1 MVEMEKGVTA
11 GKLAS
16 NVQKKLTRAQEKVMQ
31 KLGKADETRD
41 VAFEE
46 GVINF
51 NKQYTEGSNL
61 QKDLRVYLAAVQTM
75 HESSKNLK
83 ECLSDMYEPEWYG
96 KDDVDSIVED
106 TDVLW
111 TDFHQKLVDNALIS
125 MDTYLGQFPDIK
137 SRIAKRDR
145 KLVDYDSARHN
156 HSSTNKGKKGKDG
169 GIKITKP
176 VSLLERATPVWAQG
190 ILSAHNIAQSN
201 LSRNQAED
209 ELERAQKV
217 FEEINEDLQ
226 EELPSLWNSVPTP
239 TVSPPLQCPHPYS
252 VPTPTVSVQCPH
264 PYSVP
269 TPTPTVSPPLQSPHP
284 TVSPPLQCPHPYS
297 VPTPTVSPTP
307 QCPHPTP
314 TVSAPLQCPHPIV
327 SPPLQSPHPYSVP
340 TPIVS
345 PPLQCPHP
353 YSLPT
358 PTVSPPLQCPHP
370 YSVPTPTVSPPLQ
383 SPVSPPPTP
392 TVSPPL
398 PYSVPTPTVSPPL
411 QSPHPYSVPTPTPT
425 VSPPLQSLHSF
436 SVPTPTVSAP
446 LQCPHPYS
454 VPTPTVSHTPTVS
467 PPYSV
472 PTPTMSP
479 PLQSPH
485 PYSVPTPIV
494 SPPLQSPHP
503 YSVPTP
509 IVSPPQY
516 NVPTPT
522 SPHPYSVPTP
532 TVSAYSVPTPTVSPP
547 LQCPHPYSVPTPTVS
562 PPLQCPHPYS
572 VPTPTCPHPYSVPTP
587 SVPTP
592 TVSPPLQCP
601 HPYSVPTPTVSPPLQ
616 CPHPYSVPT
625 RVPTPTLRPVMPPR
639 PESSPCR
646 DMKPENIIN
655 LFDAAAAPNI
665 SVTSPTQFDSPA
677 GDNLL
682 DMDLSTLA
690 TPSHGG
696 TAVSSASQ
704 AISWD
709 TWEPEETA
717 APPEE
722 PQDWDDDGTLPVR
735 AAGCGDDGIAA
746 TTAGWDDDGS
756 LPVRVDD
763 SWGDDGVADATAS
776 AAVAESEAAGW
787 DDDEEGVPQ
796 ADTPT
801 ADAAAPTPTAT
812 AVEEIPAVATVA
824 TNGAS
829 EAVEMPPGFLFK
841 VTTMHDYAANDSGEL
856 EMKAGDI
863 VLVVAFD
870 NPEIQDEGWLIGMKE
885 GDWIQNKESAV
896 KGVFPENFTS
906 RL

>member
-1 MVEMEKGVTA
+1 MAEMGMGKGVTA

-51 NKQYTEGSNL
+51 NKQYILIIGVELWCIPHYDPCTALVLHWQVCLSL
-61 QKDLRVYLAAVQTM
+61 CLSTAM

-83 ECLSDMYEPEWYG
+83 ECLSDMYEPDWYG

-226 EELPSLWNSVPTP
+226 EELPSLWNSRVGFY
-239 TVSPPLQCPHPYS
+239 VS
-252 VPTPTVSVQCPH
+252 TF
-264 PYSVP
+264 
-269 TPTPTVSPPLQSPHP
+269 QSMAGFEEKFHKEMGKLDQNLYDVLVKLERQDMCGP
-284 TVSPPLQCPHPYS
+284 
-297 VPTPTVSPTP
+297 
-307 QCPHPTP
+307 
-314 TVSAPLQCPHPIV
+314 A
-327 SPPLQSPHPYSVP
+327 
-340 TPIVS
+340 
-345 PPLQCPHP
+345 
-353 YSLPT
+353 
-358 PTVSPPLQCPHP
+358 
-370 YSVPTPTVSPPLQ
+370 
-383 SPVSPPPTP
+383 
-392 TVSPPL
+392 
-398 PYSVPTPTVSPPL
+398 
-411 QSPHPYSVPTPTPT
+411 
-425 VSPPLQSLHSF
+425 
-436 SVPTPTVSAP
+436 
-446 LQCPHPYS
+446 
-454 VPTPTVSHTPTVS
+454 
-467 PPYSV
+467 
-472 PTPTMSP
+472 
-479 PLQSPH
+479 
-485 PYSVPTPIV
+485 
-494 SPPLQSPHP
+494 
-503 YSVPTP
+503 
-509 IVSPPQY
+509 
-516 NVPTPT
+516 
-522 SPHPYSVPTP
+522 
-532 TVSAYSVPTPTVSPP
+532 
-547 LQCPHPYSVPTPTVS
+547 
-562 PPLQCPHPYS
+562 
-572 VPTPTCPHPYSVPTP
+572 
-587 SVPTP
+587 
-592 TVSPPLQCP
+592 
-601 HPYSVPTPTVSPPLQ
+601 
-616 CPHPYSVPT
+616 
-625 RVPTPTLRPVMPPR
+625 MPPR

-665 SVTSPTQFDSPA
+665 SVTSPTQVRPQSSHPELSP
-677 GDNLL
+677 
-682 DMDLSTLA
+682 TC
-690 TPSHGG
+690 
-696 TAVSSASQ
+696 SSYQ
-704 AISWD
+704 
-709 TWEPEETA
+709 
-717 APPEE
+717 
-722 PQDWDDDGTLPVR
+722 
-735 AAGCGDDGIAA
+735 
-746 TTAGWDDDGS
+746 
-756 LPVRVDD
+756 VDV
-763 SWGDDGVADATAS
+763 WYYIFTCLIYFLFK
-776 AAVAESEAAGW
+776 
-787 DDDEEGVPQ
+787 
-796 ADTPT
+796 
-801 ADAAAPTPTAT
+801 
-812 AVEEIPAVATVA
+812 IPAVATVA

-841 VTTMHDYAANDSGEL
+841 VTTMHDYAANDSDEL

-870 NPEIQDEGWLIGMKE
+870 NPEEQDEGWLIGMKE